1 VLVSYSGGM
10 FEQRDLLLARL
21 QSKLATDGGRYRVL
35 APRLPPAAGAALYAA
50 KLSGA
55 PLLGSAVSA
64 LETLSG
70 EQRPAET
77 N

>member
-1 VLVSYSGGM
+1 
-10 FEQRDLLLARL
+10 L
-21 QSKLATDGGRYRVL
+21 QSKLTTDGGRYRVV

-55 PLLGSAVSA
+55 PLVGSAVSA
-64 LETLSG
+64 LEALLA
-70 EQRPAET
+70 EQKTAET